1 MAKIENTEGRKEG
14 GGYERVFEGN
24 KQLCHLMSRVHAAS
38 ISSGIKLVSI
48 LKSQLKF
55 IDDLDEFL
63 NRDMRE
69 EKAEMPEGIF
79 ITDRAMMQKS
89 QTLDYAGHYP
99 DFIVFKRRG
108 GKRECHLVEMK
119 DGDAFDTEKSSAV
132 RQSMCEFMSGN
143 RP

>member
-1 MAKIENTEGRKEG
+1 
-14 GGYERVFEGN
+14 
-24 KQLCHLMSRVHAAS
+24 MSRVHAAS

-63 NRDMRE
+63 NWDMRE

-79 ITDRAMMQKS
+79 ITDRAMMQKC

-99 DFIVFKRRG
+99 DFIVFKRIG
-108 GKRECHLVEMK
+108 GKQECHLVEMK

-132 RQSMCEFMSGN
+132 RQSTYEFMSGN
-143 RP
+143 RPYLPFEDIIPHFC